1 MVYERDGGRCTYLS
15 PDGRRCE
22 SRRKLEFDHV
32 EAAALGGLPT
42 VENLRLRC
50 TVHNRLHAE
59 ATFGRELVAR
69 YRRQAS
75 RTGESALAGES
86 AP

>member
-1 MVYERDGGRCTYLS
+1 MHANPSSLDTRELIPAGVPG
-15 PDGRRCE
+15 
-22 SRRKLEFDHV
+22 

-42 VENLRLRC
+42 VENLRQRC